1 MTFIRD
7 SMLSTTT
14 NWSRFV
20 TSSLFSIFSV
30 VSTIFIFIFKI
41 TNCDLKRFC
50 QTFVWM
56 GYSLSFPLLLPVS
69 SLPPYLHLPIL

>member
-1 MTFIRD
+1 MVIAFCNIYFGLVTNCDWFFFIY
-7 SMLSTTT
+7 
-14 NWSRFV
+14 
-20 TSSLFSIFSV
+20 V
-30 VSTIFIFIFKI
+30 VCHISIFIFEI

-50 QTFVWM
+50 QTFVWR

>member
-1 MTFIRD
+1 MHQYSAYPIIKDINIITNLFILD
-7 SMLSTTT
+7 SLLS
-14 NWSRFV
+14 V
-20 TSSLFSIFSV
+20 
-30 VSTIFIFIFKI
+30 IFIFIFKI

-56 GYSLSFPLLLPVS
+56 GYSLSCPLLLPVS